1 MLASA
6 GISGTIGRA
15 FLLVGFIGAVFG
27 AFAAVAGARRN
38 DQQIIRLIPRFA
50 TLIFA
55 AAVGAFAAMEYAM
68 ITRDFSLAYVQ
79 KVGSWSTPALYN
91 FAAVWSALEGSIL
104 MWVLILAGYTM
115 AVAIWVRKRMQDVIA
130 TWALGVMFIV
140 CAFFFLVS

>member
-15 FLLVGFIGAVFG
+15 FLLVGFIGAIFG

-79 KVGSWSTPALYN
+79 KWDRG
-91 FAAVWSALEGSIL
+91 
-104 MWVLILAGYTM
+104 
-115 AVAIWVRKRMQDVIA
+115 RRRR
-130 TWALGVMFIV
+130 FITSPQCGAHLKV
-140 CAFFFLVS
+140 QF

>member
-15 FLLVGFIGAVFG
+15 FLLVGFIGAIFG

-55 AAVGAFAAMEYAM
+55 AAVGAFAAMEYDDHS
-68 ITRDFSLAYVQ
+68 RLL
-79 KVGSWSTPALYN
+79 VG
-91 FAAVWSALEGSIL
+91 
-104 MWVLILAGYTM
+104 
-115 AVAIWVRKRMQDVIA
+115 
-130 TWALGVMFIV
+130 V
-140 CAFFFLVS
+140 CAKSGIVVDASTL